1 MRQAALISLAV
12 LMSLGLAPGTMGA
25 ADKAPAVKGG
35 PPPPRASAAAPRP
48 QEAPLTAAPMPKTA
62 PTTAPAADDIAPDED
77 KPEEKGKMEP
87 KEETNRGTALPIP
100 RFVSLRTDPI
110 NLRTGPGVRYPV
122 EWVYVR
128 RRLPVEVI
136 AEFDTWRQIR
146 DPDGAEGWV
155 HQTMLSGR
163 RTAMVKTAAVLRR
176 DGADSAA
183 ELANVEKG
191 VIVSVQRC
199 PAGGEYCRV
208 DAGGIQGWLKRDR
221 LWGVYPTETVQ

>member
-1 MRQAALISLAV
+1 MDMRQSVRALISIVFLSGLTAAAALA
-12 LMSLGLAPGTMGA
+12 AEKA
-25 ADKAPAVKGG
+25 AA
-35 PPPPRASAAAPRP
+35 PPPPKASAAAPRP
-48 QEAPLTAAPMPKTA
+48 KEAV
-62 PTTAPAADDIAPDED
+62 PTTAPAASDVASDSLKDE
-77 KPEEKGKMEP
+77 G
-87 KEETNRGTALPIP
+87 KEEAAGRAPGSALPIP

-122 EWVYVR
+122 DWVYVR

-163 RTAMVKTAAVLRR
+163 RTAVIKTASSPLRR
-176 DGADSAA
+176 EGSDSAA
-183 ELANVEKG
+183 TIASLEKG

-199 PAGGEYCRV
+199 PASTDYCRV
-208 DAGGIQGWLKRDR
+208 EVSGIQGWLKRGQI
-221 LWGVYPTETVQ
+221 WGIYPTETLQ

>member
-1 MRQAALISLAV
+1 MRLAALTSLAI
-12 LMSLGLAPGTMGA
+12 LITLGLAPGTMGA
-25 ADKAPAVKGG
+25 APEKGG

-48 QEAPLTAAPMPKTA
+48 QEIA
-62 PTTAPAADDIAPDED
+62 PTTAPAASDIAPDDED

-87 KEETNRGTALPIP
+87 KEEANRGTALPIP

-110 NLRTGPGVRYPV
+110 NLRAGPGVRYPV

-163 RTAMVKTAAVLRR
+163 RTALVTAASAPLRR
-176 DGADSAA
+176 EGADTAA
-183 ELANVEKG
+183 ELARVEKG
-191 VIVSVQRC
+191 VFVSVQRC
-199 PAGGEYCRV
+199 PAGDYCRV
-208 DAGGIQGWLKRDR
+208 EAGGVQGWLRRDQV
-221 LWGVYPTETVQ
+221 WGVYPTEVLQ

>member
-1 MRQAALISLAV
+1 MRHAALISLSF
-12 LMSLGLAPGTMGA
+12 LMILGPASA
-25 ADKAPAVKGG
+25 AE
-35 PPPPRASAAAPRP
+35 PPPPRAAAAAPRP
-48 QEAPLTAAPMPKTA
+48 LEIA
-62 PTTAPAADDIAPDED
+62 PTTAPALSDVAPDD
-77 KPEEKGKMEP
+77 DQADEKSKMEP
-87 KEETNRGTALPIP
+87 KEDAGRGSALPIP

-122 EWVYVR
+122 EWVYLR

-163 RTAMVKTAAVLRR
+163 RTAVVTAAAALRR
-176 DGADSAA
+176 EGADTAP

-191 VIVSVQRC
+191 VVVGVQRC
-199 PAGGEYCRV
+199 PAGGDYCRV
-208 DAGGIQGWLKRDR
+208 EAGGIQGWLKRAQ
-221 LWGVYPTETVQ
+221 LWGVYPTETLQ

>member
-1 MRQAALISLAV
+1 MRYAVLTSLAV
-12 LMSLGLAPGTMGA
+12 LIGFGLAQA
-25 ADKAPAVKGG
+25 AEKGG

-48 QEAPLTAAPMPKTA
+48 QEVA
-62 PTTAPAADDIAPDED
+62 PTTAPAANDVAADDEKADE
-77 KPEEKGKMEP
+77 KSKMEP
-87 KEETNRGTALPIP
+87 KEDAARGSALPIP

-163 RTAMVKTAAVLRR
+163 RTAVVTAASAVLRR
-176 DGADSAA
+176 EGADTAA
-183 ELANVEKG
+183 ALANVEKG
-191 VIVSVQRC
+191 VVVAVQRC
-199 PAGGEYCRV
+199 PASGEYCRV
-208 DAGGIQGWLKRDR
+208 EAGGIQGWLKRDQV
-221 LWGVYPTETVQ
+221 WGVYPTETLQ

>member
-1 MRQAALISLAV
+1 MRQSVRALICIVFLSGFALAAAR
-12 LMSLGLAPGTMGA
+12 APA
-25 ADKAPAVKGG
+25 AEKAP
-35 PPPPRASAAAPRP
+35 PPKATAPRP
-48 QEAPLTAAPMPKTA
+48 KDAV
-62 PTTAPAADDIAPDED
+62 PTTAPAASDIASDTL
-77 KPEEKGKMEP
+77 
-87 KEETNRGTALPIP
+87 KEEGKEEAAGRAPGSSLPIP

-122 EWVYVR
+122 DWVYLR

-163 RTAMVKTAAVLRR
+163 RTAVVMGASAVLRR
-176 DGADSAA
+176 EGADAA
-183 ELANVEKG
+183 ATIANLEKG

-199 PAGGEYCRV
+199 PASSAYCRV
-208 DAGGIQGWLKRDR
+208 EASGIQGWLKRDQM
-221 LWGVYPTETVQ
+221 WGVYPTETLQ

>member
-1 MRQAALISLAV
+1 MRYAALISLAV
-12 LMSLGLAPGTMGA
+12 LMNLGLVPAPESGA
-25 ADKAPAVKGG
+25 AEKG

-48 QEAPLTAAPMPKTA
+48 QEIA
-62 PTTAPAADDIAPDED
+62 PTTAPAANDVAPDDEND
-77 KPEEKGKMEP
+77 KAGDKAKMEP
-87 KEETNRGTALPIP
+87 KEDAARGSALPVP

-163 RTAMVKTAAVLRR
+163 RTAVVKVASAVLRKE
-176 DGADSAA
+176 GADAA
-183 ELANVEKG
+183 PALANVEKG
-191 VIVSVQRC
+191 VVVAVQRC
-199 PAGGEYCRV
+199 PAGIDYCRV
-208 DAGGIQGWLKRDR
+208 EAGGIQGWLKRDQV
-221 LWGVYPTETVQ
+221 WGVYSTETLQ